1 MALAVTAVG
10 AVVVVLAV
18 AELLEIGN
26 MKLKSIRRFFK
37 HLVSNPW
44 QVKRHFSAQALRNI
58 EHAITASEKTH
69 TGELRFVVE
78 AGLHP
83 YEIVFNKTPRKRVI
97 ELFGRL
103 NIWDT
108 ENNNGVLIYLL
119 LADRDV
125 EIVADRGINQYV
137 SQAQWEDICHA
148 MEAQFRRGEFE
159 AGVLQ
164 GIAEISTLLTQHF
177 PEGGAQV
184 SHHKVTKKRRNEL
197 SDKPL
202 IL

>member
-1 MALAVTAVG
+1 MFKKLA
-10 AVVVVLAV
+10 
-18 AELLEIGN
+18 
-26 MKLKSIRRFFK
+26 RFFR
-37 HLVSNPW
+37 HLWSNPW

-58 EHAITASEKTH
+58 ESAIANSETKH
-69 TGELRFVVE
+69 MGEIRFVVE

-83 YEIVFNKTPRKRVI
+83 YEIVCNKTPRLRGI
-97 ELFGRL
+97 ELFAQL

-108 ENNNGVLIYLL
+108 EHNNGVLIYLL

-125 EIVADRGINQYV
+125 EIVADRGIDKHIGYDRWDV
-137 SQAQWEDICHA
+137 ICHE
-148 MEAQFRRGEFE
+148 MEVQFRRGEFE

-164 GIAEISTLLTQHF
+164 GIAHVNAALEKHF
-177 PEGGAQV
+177 PIENIKNKRKQSV
-184 SHHKVTKKRRNEL
+184 QRKKNEI